1 MIARVYAF
9 LTLEISPLPMCV
21 PKVVSLSILNYL
33 LLPNFKGQSFTSCWL
48 WC

>member
-1 MIARVYAF
+1 MIPGVHAF

-21 PKVVSLSILNYL
+21 PEVVSLSFLNYL

-48 WC
+48 

>member
-1 MIARVYAF
+1 MIRGVHAF

-21 PKVVSLSILNYL
+21 PKVVSLSFLNY

-48 WC
+48 